1 MRPKRVGHGLC
12 TARASLKILIT
23 ASFLVYPL
31 ASQAE
36 EFWENTFL
44 LDLRMGSSRSDIA
57 SGFARG
63 GYELDDGSPIDF
75 ADWYTARFPDFNVKF
90 LTSVSDDFGLIWGFS
105 TGERGEKYRIDPG
118 LWIGFIYRYEITTRS
133 EWTLSAMTLFGGNF
147 QERTCQAY
155 YAIIDSVET
164 VNCRLAATPLPPKD
178 TLRFLVRERGFR
190 ETRATLR
197 YQIRF

>member
-1 MRPKRVGHGLC
+1 MPKRFDSSLY
-12 TARASLKILIT
+12 TAKASLKM
-23 ASFLVYPL
+23 LVTSCFATFAL
-31 ASQAE
+31 SVQAQ

-57 SGFARG
+57 SGLARG

-90 LTSVSDDFGLIWGFS
+90 LTSVSDDFGLVWGFS
-105 TGERGEKYRIDPG
+105 TGERGKKYRIDPG
-118 LWIGFIYRYEITTRS
+118 LWIGFIYRHEITSRS
-133 EWTLSAMTLFGGNF
+133 DWTLSAISMLGGNF
-147 QERTCQAY
+147 TERDCVGNWPEFGGPQR
-155 YAIIDSVET
+155 

-190 ETRATLR
+190 ETRVSLR
-197 YQIRF
+197 YQFRF